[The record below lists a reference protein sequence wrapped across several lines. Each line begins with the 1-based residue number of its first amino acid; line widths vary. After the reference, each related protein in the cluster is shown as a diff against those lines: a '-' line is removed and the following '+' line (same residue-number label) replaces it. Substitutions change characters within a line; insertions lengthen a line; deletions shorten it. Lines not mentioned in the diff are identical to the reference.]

1 MIFNSFTFIIF
12 LFFVTILY
20 WLLPRGPRI
29 WLLVIS
35 SIIFYGF
42 WDFRFIPLL
51 FLSIIIDYFAAIYI
65 GNSRVSKKQRLI
77 MIIALSS
84 NLTILCIFKYL
95 IFFVEQA
102 VGLTQVLSSLPQ
114 TNGFSFPIHI
124 ILPLGISFYTFQSM
138 SYTID
143 VWRGHIKP
151 EREFKLFAAYVIFFP
166 QLVAGPILRAGEV
179 IWQLDKRP
187 DFNWESLNEGL
198 NRIVIGLFLK
208 VFLADNLGKLV
219 DTGFALSPS
228 QLGGVDVLTLA
239 FLFGFQ
245 IYFDFAGYSQIA
257 IGCAKIMGI
266 TFPENFNF
274 PYLARNPR
282 EFWKKWHISLSS
294 WIRDYLYLPLY
305 NENSGRK
312 SINGLEVNIK
322 TKEIKTGR
330 GFLALWITWVVM
342 GFWHG
347 ANWTFAFWGIWHAS
361 LITLYRIFEKII
373 KVKIWAPLSWSLTLV
388 MVMIGWIPFRAESL
402 NHTINLFERLFT
414 FTLWLKPDHI
424 GGKFP
429 LWLGL
434 HRDSYYVAASIL
446 LCMIFLWSFK
456 QFVLPIFMRYSS
468 VVYSSRILPFI
479 LLLPVVYLFL
489 RPTSQFIYFQF

>member
-1 MIFNSFTFIIF
+1 MIFNSLTFIIF
-12 LFFVTILY
+12 LFFVTIFY

-42 WDFRFIPLL
+42 WDYRFIPLL
-51 FLSIIIDYFAAIYI
+51 FLSIAIDYFAAIYMDI
-65 GNSRVSKKQRLI
+65 SHSSKKRTHIL
-77 MIIALSS
+77 IIAIVS
-84 NLTILCIFKYL
+84 NLVILCIFKYL

-102 VGLTQVLSSLPQ
+102 VGLTQFF
-114 TNGFSFPIHI
+114 NGSTQNSEFLFPFQI

-143 VWRGHIKP
+143 VWRGNIKA
-151 EREFKLFAAYVIFFP
+151 ESEFKLFAAYVIFFP

-187 DFNWESLNEGL
+187 DFNWDNLSDGL

-208 VFLADNLGKLV
+208 VFLADNIARLT
-219 DTGFALSPS
+219 DTGFAITPS
-228 QLGGVDVLTLA
+228 QLGGIDVMTLA

-257 IGCAKIMGI
+257 IGCAKLMGI
-266 TFPENFNF
+266 NFPENFNF
-274 PYLARNPR
+274 PYMARNPR

-305 NENSGRK
+305 KENVEKEST
-312 SINGLEVNIK
+312 NGLEIK
-322 TKEIKTGR
+322 LESNKIKTGR
-330 GFLALWITWVVM
+330 QFLALWITWIVM

-347 ANWTFAFWGIWHAS
+347 ANWTFALWGIWHAFM
-361 LITLYRIFEKII
+361 ITLYRISEKTI
-373 KVKIWAPLSWSLTLV
+373 KIKIWAPVSWSLTLILV
-388 MVMIGWIPFRAESL
+388 MLSWIPFRAENL
-402 NHTINLFERLFT
+402 THTFNLFERLFNLT
-414 FTLWLKPDHI
+414 MWIKPDHI

-446 LCMIFLWSFK
+446 LCMILLWYFK
-456 QFVLPIFMRYSS
+456 QFILPVLDKYSV
-468 VVYSSRILPFI
+468 VVYSTKIMPFI
-479 LLLPVVYLFL
+479 FLLPIVYLFL
-489 RPTSQFIYFQF
+489 QPTSQFIYFQF

>member
-1 MIFNSFTFIIF
+1 MIFNSLTFIIF
-12 LFFVTILY
+12 LFFVTIFY

-42 WDFRFIPLL
+42 WDYRFIPLL
-51 FLSIIIDYFAAIYI
+51 FLSIAIDYFAAIYMDI
-65 GNSRVSKKQRLI
+65 SHSSKKRTHIL
-77 MIIALSS
+77 IIAIVS
-84 NLTILCIFKYL
+84 NLVILCIFKYL

-102 VGLTQVLSSLPQ
+102 VGLTQFF
-114 TNGFSFPIHI
+114 NGSTQNSEFLFPFQI

-143 VWRGHIKP
+143 VWRGNIKA
-151 EREFKLFAAYVIFFP
+151 ESEFKLFAAYVIFFP

-187 DFNWESLNEGL
+187 DFNWDNLSDGL

-208 VFLADNLGKLV
+208 VFLADNIGRLT
-219 DTGFALSPS
+219 DTGFAITPS
-228 QLGGVDVLTLA
+228 QLGGIDVMTLA

-266 TFPENFNF
+266 NFPENFNF
-274 PYLARNPR
+274 PYMARNPR

-305 NENSGRK
+305 LENVEKEST
-312 SINGLEVNIK
+312 NGLEIK
-322 TKEIKTGR
+322 LESNKIKTGR
-330 GFLALWITWVVM
+330 GFLALWITWIVM

-347 ANWTFAFWGIWHAS
+347 ANWTFALWGIWHAFM
-361 LITLYRIFEKII
+361 ITLYRISEKTI
-373 KVKIWAPLSWSLTLV
+373 KIKIWAPVSWSLTLILV
-388 MVMIGWIPFRAESL
+388 MLSWIPFRAENL
-402 NHTINLFERLFT
+402 THTFNLFERLFNLT
-414 FTLWLKPDHI
+414 MWIKPDHI

-446 LCMIFLWSFK
+446 LCMILLWYFK
-456 QFVLPIFMRYSS
+456 QFILPFLDKYSI
-468 VVYSSRILPFI
+468 VVYSTKIMPFI
-479 LLLPVVYLFL
+479 FLLPIVYLFL
-489 RPTSQFIYFQF
+489 QPTSQFIYFQF